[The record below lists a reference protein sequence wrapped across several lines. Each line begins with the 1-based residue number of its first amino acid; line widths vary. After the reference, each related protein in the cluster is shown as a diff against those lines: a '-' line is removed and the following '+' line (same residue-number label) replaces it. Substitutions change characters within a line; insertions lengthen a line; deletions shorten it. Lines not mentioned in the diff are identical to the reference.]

1 MYFKSQLLK
10 ASNRHHK
17 TFFSCQHLKVQAEKN
32 SLQSVA
38 EQPETSQPAS
48 EQRRRLFG
56 DGQGR
61 RDSGR
66 AGGGGLLGRRLLV
79 RDGGAVVEVG
89 VNEALA
95 ASDVVD
101 AADRRVSSVRQ
112 GITRLLL
119 RDGVDPL
126 VAQVSVQ
133 DVLTC
138 SGDESHELT
147 SGN

>member
-1 MYFKSQLLK
+1 M
-10 ASNRHHK
+10 
-17 TFFSCQHLKVQAEKN
+17 N

-56 DGQGR
+56 DRQRR
-61 RDSGR
+61 RDSSR
-66 AGGGGLLGRRLLV
+66 AGGGRLLGRRLLV

-89 VNEALA
+89 VDEALA

-101 AADRRVSSVRQ
+101 TADRRVSSVRQ

-119 RDGVDPL
+119 RDGADPL
-126 VAQVSVQ
+126 IAQISVQ
-133 DVLTC
+133 DILTC
-138 SGDESHELT
+138 SGDENNQLT
-147 SGN
+147 SLWNLEQSCQFWECLISDELLF